1 MCIIH
6 SMLGLHVKGDEVVLV
21 VIVIVITIEVV
32 IAHEL
37 VGQNRHNCSAPGQ
50 QLLQRAWDA
59 EFRVLR

>member
-6 SMLGLHVKGDEVVLV
+6 SMLGLHVKGDDVVSG
-21 VIVIVITIEVV
+21 

-37 VGQNRHNCSAPGQ
+37 VGQNRHRPNCSAPGQ

-59 EFRVLR
+59 EFRVLRVR